1 MDDRL
6 PSLLETTTPERLAT
20 GFVFT
25 EGPLWHP
32 DGFYTFVDIRRS
44 KASSTASCPA
54 RPPSSCAR
62 TPARATAPRS
72 TSRAGS

>member
-1 MDDRL
+1 MPDALDAI
-6 PSLLETTTPERLAT
+6 LESKDAERLAT

-32 DGFYTFVDIRRS
+32 DGFYYFVDIRRS
-44 KASSTASCPA
+44 NLHKLTPGKE
-54 RPPSSCAR
+54 PELCAR

-72 TSRAGS
+72 TCRAAS